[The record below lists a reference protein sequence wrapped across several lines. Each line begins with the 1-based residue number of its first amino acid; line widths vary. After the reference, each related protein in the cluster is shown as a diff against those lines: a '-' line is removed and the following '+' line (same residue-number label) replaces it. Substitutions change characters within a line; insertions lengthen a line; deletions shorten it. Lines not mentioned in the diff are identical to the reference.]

1 MKYILTLLIFIFV
14 INNHNVFANESI
26 YIDDILI
33 AKQYAEENDKKL
45 LMIFT
50 ADWCKYCEPLKNA
63 IENNIERINKKYVV
77 CYINFDTNKDLVK
90 KYRVGSI
97 PATIIS
103 NGNTITRIV
112 GFSSFNSY
120 SQKIGL

>member
-14 INNHNVFANESI
+14 INNHNVFANQYI

-112 GFSSFNSY
+112 GFSSFNTY

>member
-112 GFSSFNSY
+112 GFSSFNTY

>member
-1 MKYILTLLIFIFV
+1 MKYILTLLIFLFV

-50 ADWCKYCEPLKNA
+50 ADWCKYCEPLNNA
-63 IENNIERINKKYVV
+63 IENNIEQINKKYVV

-112 GFSSFNSY
+112 GFSSFNTY

>member
-14 INNHNVFANESI
+14 INNHNVFANQSI

-112 GFSSFNSY
+112 GFSSFNTY